1 MHFDCAKKHQ
11 QNYDDHHS
19 FTSQLFKLF
28 HSIPSICMYQQCTWL
43 EACDFMLEP
52 KCLLQHQTGEKTK
65 KNEKKQRARFRVF
78 GPYPI
83 NIEYCVKWYGKNGLQ
98 QPTRKITE
106 IRPKAYLANKVF
118 PSDCL

>member
-1 MHFDCAKKHQ
+1 
-11 QNYDDHHS
+11 
-19 FTSQLFKLF
+19 
-28 HSIPSICMYQQCTWL
+28 
-43 EACDFMLEP
+43 MLEP

-65 KNEKKQRARFRVF
+65 KNEKKQRVRFRVF

-83 NIEYCVKWYGKNGLQ
+83 NIEYCVKWYRKNGLQ